1 MKSTENLSSINIL
14 NAEPLGY
21 SSEAGALLARLGKV
35 VAKEMSRTQLLEE
48 LGGYDVLIVRLANQI
63 DREVIDAGRRLQ
75 AIVTATT
82 GLDHIDEAY
91 ARQRG
96 ITVLSLRGETD
107 FLKEIR
113 ATAEHTWALLL
124 SLLRHIVPAS
134 TAACRG
140 QWNRDAFRG
149 HELFGKRLGI
159 VGLGRLGKKVARY
172 GQAFGMAVAAFDP
185 FIRNWVEGVGRKTE
199 LSELLRISDILS
211 LHIPLNDE
219 TVNLIGA
226 TELARLPRGAVLVN
240 TSRGRIIDEQAL
252 IGALQST
259 HLAGAALDVV
269 CGERTNENQV
279 QSRLLDYAR
288 RHDNLLIT
296 PHIGGATHES
306 MAQTEIFMARKLTKF
321 LCSSGGNLK
330 VK

>member
-1 MKSTENLSSINIL
+1 MKRINIL

-21 SSEAGALLARLGKV
+21 SSEAGAMLAKLGEV
-35 VAKEMSRTQLLEE
+35 VAKEMSRSQLLDE
-48 LGGYDVLIVRLANQI
+48 LGDYDVLIVRLANQI
-63 DREVIDAGRRLQ
+63 DREVIEVGRRLR

-82 GLDHIDEAY
+82 GLDHIDVAY

-96 ITVLSLRGETD
+96 ISVLSLQGETE
-107 FLKEIR
+107 FLRGVR

-124 SLLRHIVPAS
+124 GLMRNIVPAS

-149 HELFGKRLGI
+149 HELFGKRLGL
-159 VGLGRLGKKVARY
+159 VGLGRLGEKVASY
-172 GQAFGMAVAAFDP
+172 AQAFGMAVAAFDP
-185 FIRNWVEGVGRKTE
+185 YIRGWMDSVRRQAD
-199 LSELLRISDILS
+199 LSELLQNSDILS
-211 LHIPLNDE
+211 LHIPLTDE
-219 TVNLIGA
+219 TFNLIGSN
-226 TELARLPRGAVLVN
+226 ELAQLPQGAVIVN

-252 IGALQST
+252 IEALESK

-269 CGERTNENQV
+269 CGERTNEHHV
-279 QSRLLDYAR
+279 ASRLLDYAR

-306 MAQTEIFMARKLTKF
+306 MAKTEIFMARKLTNF
-321 LCSSGGNLK
+321 LRSSDED
-330 VK
+330 